1 MISRATRL
9 LLYLLCIGL
18 VDMATFSC
26 TRAEDALKTI
36 NNPDGGQIIYGPI
49 GPQPSV
55 KAAMGKVLRQIHDH
69 YGDRPEV
76 GRLLQDRSGQ
86 VLGAFFNVTSQNSG
100 GQHIAGLVM
109 VSVPQRGQP
118 SMAVITDDAQ
128 RFPATVNSMLQRLS
142 TEWNSNLRSS
152 KASADKFAPAG
163 VAAPLHEVVFPDNS
177 GSVGLPDGWQLTGG
191 YKGAMQARGPNGEKL
206 ILGLYI
212 PVMDPTN
219 RQASSLIKMETRNGR
234 VPLPGLYVAIPYGT
248 DPVRVLKMSVAQL
261 AQKQKRPIPTINVT
275 KVTDGPT
282 HGRVTDKIIESDVDN
297 HDGQGVMAL
306 QVRLLI
312 QPPFSKFGMWAITV
326 DQVRVP
332 KPLYE
337 QESAT
342 ITAIAK
348 SYKVNN
354 QVVRKEGQHEIA
366 LSNELTKRTLNRI
379 HSNDARVDQWLATQR
394 ANGDAGDKRF
404 KSWSNTFWERSVVG
418 DNRNRHGTFSN
429 HDAAALVKEYPN
441 LHYVPTKD
449 YVKGIDY

>member
-9 LLYLLCIGL
+9 LVYLLCIGL
-18 VDMATFSC
+18 AGMAIFSC

-36 NNPDGGQIIYGPI
+36 NNPDGGQMMYGPI

-55 KAAMGKVLRQIHDH
+55 KAAMGKVLRQIHDR
-69 YGDRPEV
+69 YGERPQV
-76 GRLLQDRSGQ
+76 GRLFQDRSGQ

-100 GQHIAGLVM
+100 GRHIAGLVM
-109 VSVPQRGQP
+109 VSVPQGGQP

-142 TEWNSNLRSS
+142 TEWNSNLRPS
-152 KASADKFAPAG
+152 KASADRPAPAG
-163 VAAPLHEVVFPDNS
+163 VAAPLHEVAFPDNS

-191 YKGAMQARGPNGEKL
+191 YKGAMQARGPNGENL

-248 DPVRVLKMSVAQL
+248 DPVRVLKMTVAQL
-261 AQKQKRPIPTINVT
+261 AQKQKRPTPTINVT
-275 KVTDGPT
+275 KVTDGPAQ
-282 HGRVTDKIIESDVDN
+282 GRVTDKIIESDVDN

-312 QPPFSKFGMWAITV
+312 QPPFSKGQWAMTV
-326 DQVRVP
+326 YQVRVP
-332 KPLYE
+332 KPLIE
-337 QESAT
+337 QERAT

-354 QVVRKEGQHEIA
+354 QVVIKEGQHEIA
-366 LSNELTKRTLNRI
+366 LNNRRTKSTLNRI
-379 HSNDARVDQWLATQR
+379 RSNDAWVDQWLATQR
-394 ANGDAGDKRF
+394 ANGDAEDKRF
-404 KSWSNTFWERSVVG
+404 KSERNTFWERSVIG
-418 DNRNRHGTFSN
+418 DNRNRHATVSN
-429 HDAAALVKEYPN
+429 DDAAALVKEYHD
-441 LHYVPTKD
+441 LHYVQTKD